1 MKVHEKGTGDEYVL
15 YKKCI
20 IYVQNDVRDN
30 IEGIGF
36 SSAFLREDLGY
47 NSQALQMGGQG

>member
-1 MKVHEKGTGDEYVL
+1 MKVHGKGTGDEYVL

-20 IYVQNDVRDN
+20 IYVQNDVCDN

-36 SSAFLREDLGY
+36 SSAFSREDLGY
-47 NSQALQMGGQG
+47 NSQALQTGGQG